1 MARNFEKQSVG
12 WNSTPPP
19 APNQRQF
26 APNEGNKKDNSCFF
40 CKKEGHWLKDC
51 PMKSPNQGPP
61 TPPPSIG
68 DLHCHCGIHLA
79 PQPSKDNRLYYACP
93 LRRSGTGKGCNF
105 FKRCEDV
112 TRDVNIKVSRTPTCG
127 CSAGPCRMDAS
138 RRFFV
143 CPIKKGQGAC
153 SFVQPVDSTNNF
165 VDERLLDST
174 NNILDDTFLD
184 AALDLLEDQLVEPT
198 NDIRDG
204 SPSSPPST
212 LTSCGDTS
220 PSSRD
225 MVEEGNSS
233 HQGMEIESPV
243 VDTPEHPQK
252 LGTSFELSRPE
263 RVSLVDSQDQEDM
276 PEEPL
281 RRNCKRLRHG
291 DPKVDSL
298 VIDSTSDCWD
308 MPQSKSTSLTTE
320 KALRPCILTSGAL
333 IRQRQVKFLRQISS
347 AGASLPEAS
356 SYSSSSALT
365 TSRELLADYC
375 VDSSAINEILGTNFK
390 GWCGRLVFPPSQSL
404 TFPAPKP
411 FFCGVFPCFD
421 PISLPQDANIPFEIC
436 SPSPVESGKQYLLAP
451 FEPSAALL
459 SETSGLKAPPKH
471 FQGKIMKESVMDKF
485 KQAAASLQEDLLI
498 LLESMDFHDH
508 ASMLE
513 ESCSVFGA
521 LERLMVDYEPFK
533 EKVMKY
539 IGSAESL
546 ARLELSIDNGDWSS
560 RELFDSY
567 NRKKQ
572 HLEVISH
579 GHAQTLSNLEA
590 SNQHLRYLE
599 QEASR
604 LKDMLRRVEEELA
617 CCKVDNME
625 IDARFNEIAEDRLQ
639 LELNLQAAFNEA
651 EEARRVCQRME
662 AERSAVKASFEEARL
677 ELRQSGNMLFLM

>member
-19 APNQRQF
+19 ASNQRQF
-26 APNEGNKKDNSCFF
+26 APNEGNKKDNSCFR
-40 CKKEGHWLKDC
+40 CKKEGHWSKDC
-51 PMKSPNQGPP
+51 PMKSPNKGPP
-61 TPPPSIG
+61 TPPPSTG
-68 DLHCHCGIHLA
+68 DLHCRCGVHLA
-79 PQPSKDNRLYYACP
+79 PQLSKANRLYYACP
-93 LRRSGTGKGCNF
+93 LRSVTGKGCNF
-105 FKRCEDV
+105 FMWCEDV
-112 TRDVNIKVSRTPTCG
+112 TCDVNSTVSRTPMCGG
-127 CSAGPCRMDAS
+127 CSAGPCRMDPS

-165 VDERLLDST
+165 VDERLLEST
-174 NNILDDTFLD
+174 NDFLDDTLPD
-184 AALDLLEDQLVEPT
+184 AQLVEAT
-198 NDIRDG
+198 NDIWDG
-204 SPSSPPST
+204 CPSSPPST

-243 VDTPEHPQK
+243 VDTPEHLQK
-252 LGTSFELSRPE
+252 LGTSFELLRPE
-263 RVSLVDSQDQEDM
+263 RVSLVDSQDQEDT

-291 DPKVDSL
+291 DPKVDSFDSL
-298 VIDSTSDCWD
+298 VIDSASDCWD
-308 MPQSKSTSLTTE
+308 MPQSKSMSLTTE

-333 IRQRQVKFLRQISS
+333 IRRRQVKFLRQISS
-347 AGASLPEAS
+347 AGASLPGAS
-356 SYSSSSALT
+356 SYGSSSALT

-375 VDSSAINEILGTNFK
+375 VDSSANHDILGINFK
-390 GWCGRLVFPPSQSL
+390 GWCGRLVFPPSRSL

-421 PISLPQDANIPFEIC
+421 PISLPQDANIPFEIR
-436 SPSPVESGKQYLLAP
+436 SPLPVESGKQYLLAP
-451 FEPSAALL
+451 FEPSAAVL
-459 SETSGLKAPPKH
+459 SETSGLKSPSKH
-471 FQGKIMKESVMDKF
+471 FQGKIMKESVIDKF
-485 KQAAASLQEDLLI
+485 KRAAASLREELLI

-508 ASMLE
+508 ASMLK

-546 ARLELSIDNGDWSS
+546 AQLELSIDNGDRSS

-579 GHAQTLSNLEA
+579 GHAQTLSDLEA
-590 SNQHLRYLE
+590 SNRHLQYLE

-604 LKDMLRRVEEELA
+604 LKDMLRCVEEELA
-617 CCKVDNME
+617 CCKVENME
-625 IDARFNEIAEDRLQ
+625 IDTRFNEIAEDKLQ

-651 EEARRVCQRME
+651 EEEKKVCQRRE
-662 AERSAVKASFEEARL
+662 AERSAVKASFEEARS

>member
-1 MARNFEKQSVG
+1 MARNFEKQSAG

-26 APNEGNKKDNSCFF
+26 AQNEGNKKKENTCFH
-40 CKKEGHWLKDC
+40 CKKEGHWVKDC

-61 TPPPSIG
+61 TPPPSTG

-79 PQPSKDNRLYYACP
+79 PQLSKANRLYYACP
-93 LRRSGTGKGCNF
+93 LRSVTGKGCKF
-105 FKRCEDV
+105 FMWCEDV
-112 TRDVNIKVSRTPTCG
+112 TRDDNIKVSRTPTCG
-127 CSAGPCRMDAS
+127 CSAGPCRMDPS

-153 SFVQPVDSTNNF
+153 SFVQPVDSMNNF

-174 NNILDDTFLD
+174 NDFFDDPLLD
-184 AALDLLEDQLVEPT
+184 AALDLLEDQLVEAT
-198 NDIRDG
+198 DDIWDG

-212 LTSCGDTS
+212 LTSCGDSDTS

-252 LGTSFELSRPE
+252 LGTIFELSRPE
-263 RVSLVDSQDQEDM
+263 RVSLVDSQGQEDM

-281 RRNCKRLRHG
+281 RRHCKRLRHG

-298 VIDSTSDCWD
+298 VIDSAS
-308 MPQSKSTSLTTE
+308 MPQSKSTSLSTE
-320 KALRPCILTSGAL
+320 KALQPCILTSGDL

-347 AGASLPEAS
+347 AGASLPGAS
-356 SYSSSSALT
+356 SYGSSSALT

-375 VDSSAINEILGTNFK
+375 VDSSAINEILGINFK
-390 GWCGRLVFPPSQSL
+390 
-404 TFPAPKP
+404 
-411 FFCGVFPCFD
+411 GVFPCFD
-421 PISLPQDANIPFEIC
+421 PISLPQDANIR
-436 SPSPVESGKQYLLAP
+436 SPSSVESGKQSLLAP
-451 FEPSAALL
+451 SESSAALL
-459 SETSGLKAPPKH
+459 SETSGLKPPPKN
-471 FQGKIMKESVMDKF
+471 FSGKIMKESVLDKF

-546 ARLELSIDNGDWSS
+546 ARVELSIDNDDRSS
-560 RELFDSY
+560 QELFDCY
-567 NRKKQ
+567 NQKKLR
-572 HLEVISH
+572 LEVISH
-579 GHAQTLSNLEA
+579 GHAETLSDLEA

-617 CCKVDNME
+617 CCKVENME
-625 IDARFNEIAEDRLQ
+625 IDTHFNQIAEDKLQ
-639 LELNLQAAFNEA
+639 LELNLEAAFNEA
-651 EEARRVCQRME
+651 EAAKEVCQRRE
-662 AERSAVKASFEEARL
+662 AERSAVKASFEEARS
-677 ELRQSGNMLFLM
+677 ELQQSCNMLLLM